1 MNLPLIL
8 PSGTQVVTLTDIY
21 SHAGEILVPAG
32 GVGVIVG
39 VPVDPTH
46 AYRVRFS
53 DDSEHTLK
61 RRDLTVRALQQEP
74 IAVEHVNDEMF
85 IWVIYRCVIGS
96 QAYGLSHQNSD
107 TDIRGIYL
115 PPAEQ
120 HWSLVGV
127 PEQLER
133 GEETYWELE
142 KFLLLALK
150 ANPNILECLYTPM
163 VQHVTPLAQELL
175 AMRHIFMSRLIYQT
189 YSGYVAS
196 QFKKLQKDM
205 ENYGSIRWKHAMHL
219 IRLLL
224 AGITAMREKRIE
236 LHVGEQ
242 RERLLDIRRGLVTW
256 EEINEWRRALHRE
269 FDLAFQTSELPERP
283 DYELAN
289 AYLLRARRSMVRD
302 L

>member
-1 MNLPLIL
+1 MNLPFIL
-8 PSGTQVVTLTDIY
+8 PMGTQVVTLTDIY
-21 SHAGEILVPAG
+21 SHAGEILVPSG
-32 GVGVIVG
+32 GVGLIVG

-53 DDSEHTLK
+53 DETEHTLK
-61 RRDLTVRALQQEP
+61 RRDLTVRTQHQEP
-74 IAVEHVNDEMF
+74 IAGDQESNEAF
-85 IWVIYRCVIGS
+85 EWVIYRCVIGS
-96 QAYGLSHQNSD
+96 RAYGLSQQNSD

-115 PPAEQ
+115 PPAERQ
-120 HWSLVGV
+120 WSLAGV

-142 KFLLLALK
+142 KFLMLALK

-175 AMRHIFMSRLIYQT
+175 SMRHIFMSRLIYQT

-236 LHVGEQ
+236 LQVGEQ

-256 EEINEWRRALHRE
+256 EEVNEWRKALHHQ
-269 FDLAFQTSELPERP
+269 FDAAFQKSELPERP
-283 DYELAN
+283 DYEIAN
-289 AYLLRARRSMVRD
+289 AFLLRARRSMVRD